1 MITEKKFF
9 FFLCLVDE
17 QLLCSSDQRANL
29 SLTNWVSRLSE
40 QLQMKRRRTASLVYT
55 SESVSLSLFCLSFSW
70 KWLDTVVKVTAGATT
85 SNKICQTCDQWRH
98 HRSSSSTRRLV
109 GLNLIILIVFSF
121 ISLKDKSAMF
131 FVFVCAAFLKKKNKK
146 KRFFRRE

>member
-1 MITEKKFF
+1 MITEKKFFF

-40 QLQMKRRRTASLVYT
+40 QLQMKRRHTASLVYT

-70 KWLDTVVKVTAGATT
+70 KWLETVVKVTADATT
-85 SNKICQTCDQWRH
+85 
-98 HRSSSSTRRLV
+98 
-109 GLNLIILIVFSF
+109 
-121 ISLKDKSAMF
+121 
-131 FVFVCAAFLKKKNKK
+131 
-146 KRFFRRE
+146 